1 MNSDPGFVQETP
13 PGRGL
18 GEVGRGRVALTLCL
32 PPGGHGQGQRHPP
45 LQGGQRPPGAGAL
58 PGPREAR
65 LRQPELPTDH
75 GVQVRTRVPSPLQSA
90 PHPSTFPPASS
101 AARSCRA
108 ALVLLLPTPHP
119 QHTHTHTHTHML
131 SQGGGWGQERWS
143 WRKGGRQTHRE
154 MTPHYYKMNGQL
166 APGQEPLLQWR

>member
-1 MNSDPGFVQETP
+1 MEIYRLDGRGNKDMNSDPGFVQETP

-18 GEVGRGRVALTLCL
+18 GEVGRGRAALTLCL
-32 PPGGHGQGQRHPP
+32 PPGGHGQGQWHPP

-119 QHTHTHTHTHML
+119 QHTHTHPHVVT
-131 SQGGGWGQERWS
+131 GWRVGAREAVLEE
-143 WRKGGRQTHRE
+143 GRTAE
-154 MTPHYYKMNGQL
+154 P
-166 APGQEPLLQWR
+166 PGDDTSLL